1 MEIDLLRYLQPIG
14 ILILFFI
21 ILYMAYLA
29 SRYAVR
35 LQGGGSPGR
44 NMQIIEAISVGPQKT
59 LQLVRVGGTY
69 MVVGVSRD
77 KITYLCEV
85 SEEELALRSGDDPL
99 PFGNILDKVIRRQ
112 KKEQLHTGE
121 DINESFEKH
130 KN

>member
-1 MEIDLLRYLQPIG
+1 MG

-29 SRYAVR
+29 SRYAAR
-35 LQGGGSPGR
+35 RQGGGSPDR

-59 LQLVRVGGTY
+59 LQLVRVGKTY

-77 KITYLCEV
+77 KISYLCDV
-85 SEEELALRSGDDPL
+85 SEAALNLPDGEGPL
-99 PFGNILDKVIRRQ
+99 PFSNILDKVVRRQ
-112 KKEQLHTGE
+112 KEEQLHTGE
-121 DINESFEKH
+121 DADESFEKH